1 MVLIKSKKCSDG
13 YNSGYLYKALNYL
26 YDKEKAL
33 HIGGF
38 GVDPYDL
45 NSTYEQM
52 NYVKNYYHKTQEN
65 PIMHF
70 IVSFGDEV
78 RTYEKAKA
86 YAVLIGAFFKCRYQ
100 LLWAV
105 HKKKRG
111 ESLFHIHFIMNS
123 VSFVDGKLYDSSKA
137 NLGKLC
143 EYVERVTGI
152 SCRYYFAGYCST
164 DDV

>member
-52 NYVKNYYHKTQEN
+52 IYVKNYLCCAYRSFFQVQVS
-65 PIMHF
+65 
-70 IVSFGDEV
+70 IVMG
-78 RTYEKAKA
+78 
-86 YAVLIGAFFKCRYQ
+86 
-100 LLWAV
+100 
-105 HKKKRG
+105 
-111 ESLFHIHFIMNS
+111 
-123 VSFVDGKLYDSSKA
+123 
-137 NLGKLC
+137 
-143 EYVERVTGI
+143 
-152 SCRYYFAGYCST
+152 ST
-164 DDV
+164 

>member
-78 RTYEKAKA
+78 RTYENFSSAGINCYGLYIRKS
-86 YAVLIGAFFKCRYQ
+86 V
-100 LLWAV
+100 V
-105 HKKKRG
+105 
-111 ESLFHIHFIMNS
+111 SLFS
-123 VSFVDGKLYDSSKA
+123 
-137 NLGKLC
+137 
-143 EYVERVTGI
+143 I
-152 SCRYYFAGYCST
+152 ST
-164 DDV
+164 LL